1 MKKLGPN
8 PTISDI
14 TKSVQDLQRSVDGL
28 VGKGGLS
35 IRSDLDMNGF
45 RILNLGDPKQHTDAQ
60 NRTSG
65 TGNFAPAD
73 ARYVVLTPNTDLTQ
87 ERTLTGSSSIV
98 VSDNGPNS
106 SVVISADQ
114 TFFDALY
121 EPIGGGTLPTGG
133 SAGMF
138 LQTDGTTASWQ
149 HVITVRLYARNS
161 TGSTITKGSVVYVS
175 GADGNHP
182 LLSKALATTDP
193 LSSKTIGILEQDLAN
208 NADGYVVCEGFIDGM
223 NTNGITNGAQ
233 LWLSATTAGAY
244 TTTKPTAPN
253 HLVFIGFSIK
263 ASAGNGRIYVK
274 PQNGFEIDELHDVLI
289 TTPANNEVLTY
300 ESASGLWKNKAVS
313 GTGTVTSVA
322 ATGANGIGVSGSPIT
337 GAGTLALSLGAITP
351 SSVAA
356 SGTVTGSNLSG
367 TNTGDQSL
375 TQGTLS
381 GRGSASG
388 TGIAQTITLGSGLSM
403 SGTTLS
409 TTTGGTVTSVST
421 STTQGVTA
429 SVTNPTTTPA
439 IAIGLGAITPSS
451 VTATGTVAGK
461 NVEVKGATG
470 DPVAGALKL
479 FEAPD
484 NGSNAISLY
493 APSDLSGSTSYE
505 LPSADGAPDSV
516 LVTNG
521 SGSLDWADIH
531 TNPTFKGTVSVDPD
545 GFFAA
550 SVAIEDSYGTGKRF
564 ILGGTDASLSASA
577 QLRFRGSLS
586 GTTDYLVTEAAT
598 QTLTNKTL
606 ALSSISGL
614 GTGVSTFLATPSS
627 ANLAAAVTNETG
639 SGNLVFADA
648 TTSPPTANQV
658 MKWNGSTWVPGSIT
672 NATEFSFLVTTFS
685 VTPST
690 TPVEIGS
697 GTWKTA
703 GNLTFSATYQN
714 SSGMTAASIQISGTG
729 VTAWASALS
738 LSSPYT
744 SGTSALNTLYPI
756 PGTGSYRT
764 MTFTITGTRGAEA
777 PTRTVNIAFA
787 NRRYWGTST
796 KSSGYTATDV
806 TGLGSNELTT
816 TRLKSSFTA
825 TAGSGAYVIFAT
837 PFMLGA
843 ATFVDNATG
852 FAFSMATPETVSVTN
867 ASGYTENYYVYR
879 STYAN
884 LGSVDVKV
892 N

>member
-1 MKKLGPN
+1 MPAN
-8 PTISDI
+8 ENEIISLPQQPAMTEAPRI
-14 TKSVQDLQRSVDGL
+14 AVQS
-28 VGKGGLS
+28 
-35 IRSDLDMNGF
+35 
-45 RILNLGDPKQHTDAQ
+45 LGDTVRQIGFAKAVNDVLSYSPVIDA
-60 NRTSG
+60 
-65 TGNFAPAD
+65 
-73 ARYVVLTPNTDLTQ
+73 
-87 ERTLTGSSSIV
+87 I
-98 VSDNGPNS
+98 
-106 SVVISADQ
+106 
-114 TFFDALY
+114 
-121 EPIGGGTLPTGG
+121 PTVPEGG

-138 LQTDGTTASWQ
+138 LQTDGTTVSWQ

-223 NTNGITNGAQ
+223 DTNGITNGAQ

-300 ESASGLWKNKAVS
+300 ESSTGLWKNKAVS

-356 SGTVTGSNLSG
+356 
-367 TNTGDQSL
+367 
-375 TQGTLS
+375 
-381 GRGSASG
+381 
-388 TGIAQTITLGSGLSM
+388 
-403 SGTTLS
+403 
-409 TTTGGTVTSVST
+409 
-421 STTQGVTA
+421 
-429 SVTNPTTTPA
+429 
-439 IAIGLGAITPSS
+439 
-451 VTATGTVAGK
+451 TGTVAGR

-484 NGSNAISLY
+484 NGSNAISLF
-493 APSDLSGSTSYE
+493 APSDLSASTSYE
-505 LPSADGAPDSV
+505 WPAADGTSGQV
-516 LVTNG
+516 LKTSG
-521 SGSLDWADIH
+521 SGTLSWS
-531 TNPTFKGTVSVDPD
+531 N
-545 GFFAA
+545 
-550 SVAIEDSYGTGKRF
+550 VA
-564 ILGGTDASLSASA
+564 
-577 QLRFRGSLS
+577 
-586 GTTDYLVTEAAT
+586 
-598 QTLTNKTL
+598 L
-606 ALSSISGL
+606 ANVSGL

-627 ANLAAAVTNETG
+627 ANLAAAVTDETG
-639 SGNLVFADA
+639 SGKVVFAD
-648 TTSPPTANQV
+648 TTVAPTTNQV

-685 VTPST
+685 VTPGTS
-690 TPVEIGS
+690 PVEIGS

-703 GNLTFSATYQN
+703 GNLTFSATYQY
-714 SSGMTAASIQISGTG
+714 STGMTAASIQISGTG

-744 SGTSALNTLYPI
+744 SGTSALDTLYPT

-796 KSSGYTATDV
+796 KSSGYTEADV
-806 TGLGSNELTT
+806 EGLGSNELTT

>member
-1 MKKLGPN
+1 MPAN
-8 PTISDI
+8 ENEIISLPQQPAMTEAPRI
-14 TKSVQDLQRSVDGL
+14 AVQS
-28 VGKGGLS
+28 
-35 IRSDLDMNGF
+35 
-45 RILNLGDPKQHTDAQ
+45 LGDTVRQIGFAKAVNDVLEYSPVIDA
-60 NRTSG
+60 
-65 TGNFAPAD
+65 
-73 ARYVVLTPNTDLTQ
+73 
-87 ERTLTGSSSIV
+87 I
-98 VSDNGPNS
+98 
-106 SVVISADQ
+106 
-114 TFFDALY
+114 
-121 EPIGGGTLPTGG
+121 PTVPEGG

-149 HVITVRLYARNS
+149 HVTTVRLYARNS

-223 NTNGITNGAQ
+223 ATNGIADGAQ

-300 ESASGLWKNKAVS
+300 ESSTGLWKNKAVS

-356 SGTVTGSNLSG
+356 
-367 TNTGDQSL
+367 
-375 TQGTLS
+375 
-381 GRGSASG
+381 
-388 TGIAQTITLGSGLSM
+388 
-403 SGTTLS
+403 
-409 TTTGGTVTSVST
+409 
-421 STTQGVTA
+421 
-429 SVTNPTTTPA
+429 
-439 IAIGLGAITPSS
+439 
-451 VTATGTVAGK
+451 TGTVAGK

-484 NGSNAISLY
+484 YGSNAISLS
-493 APSDLSGSTSYE
+493 APSDLAGSTSYE
-505 LPSADGAPDSV
+505 LPTADGAPDSV

-545 GFFAA
+545 GFIAA

-627 ANLAAAVTNETG
+627 ANLAAAVTDETG
-639 SGNLVFADA
+639 SGKVVFAD
-648 TTSPPTANQV
+648 TTVAPTANQV

-672 NATEFSFLVTTFS
+672 NATEFSFLVTAFS
-685 VTPST
+685 VTPGT

-744 SGTSALNTLYPI
+744 SGTSALDTLYPT
-756 PGTGSYRT
+756 PGSGSYRT

-796 KSSGYTATDV
+796 KSSGYTEADV
-806 TGLGSNELTT
+806 EGLGSNELTT

-825 TAGSGAYVIFAT
+825 NAPTGSNLYIIFAT
-837 PFMLGA
+837 PVFLGA
-843 ATFVDNATG
+843 ATFVDNVTG
-852 FAFSMATPETVSVTN
+852 LQFSMQAPETVSVTN
-867 ASGYTENYYVYR
+867 ASGYTENYHVYR
-879 STYAN
+879 STNAN

>member
-223 NTNGITNGAQ
+223 ATNGIADGAQ

-300 ESASGLWKNKAVS
+300 ESSTGLWKNKAVS

-356 SGTVTGSNLSG
+356 
-367 TNTGDQSL
+367 
-375 TQGTLS
+375 
-381 GRGSASG
+381 
-388 TGIAQTITLGSGLSM
+388 
-403 SGTTLS
+403 
-409 TTTGGTVTSVST
+409 
-421 STTQGVTA
+421 
-429 SVTNPTTTPA
+429 
-439 IAIGLGAITPSS
+439 
-451 VTATGTVAGK
+451 TGTVAGR
-461 NVEVKGATG
+461 NVEVKGTTG

-484 NGSNAISLY
+484 NGSNAISLF
-493 APSDLSGSTSYE
+493 APSDLSASTSYE
-505 LPSADGAPDSV
+505 WPAADGTSGQV
-516 LVTNG
+516 LKTSG
-521 SGSLDWADIH
+521 SGTLCWS
-531 TNPTFKGTVSVDPD
+531 N
-545 GFFAA
+545 
-550 SVAIEDSYGTGKRF
+550 VA
-564 ILGGTDASLSASA
+564 
-577 QLRFRGSLS
+577 
-586 GTTDYLVTEAAT
+586 
-598 QTLTNKTL
+598 L
-606 ALSSISGL
+606 ANVSGL

-627 ANLAAAVTNETG
+627 ANLAAAVTDETG
-639 SGNLVFADA
+639 SGKVVFAD
-648 TTSPPTANQV
+648 TTVAPTANQV

-672 NATEFSFLVTTFS
+672 NATEFSFLVTAFS

-744 SGTSALNTLYPI
+744 SGTSALDTLYPT
-756 PGTGSYRT
+756 PGSGSYRT

-796 KSSGYTATDV
+796 KSSGYTEADV
-806 TGLGSNELTT
+806 EGLGSNELTT

-825 TAGSGAYVIFAT
+825 NAPTGSNLYIIFAT
-837 PFMLGA
+837 PVFLGA
-843 ATFVDNATG
+843 ATFVDNVTG
-852 FAFSMATPETVSVTN
+852 LQFSMQAPETVSVTN

-879 STYAN
+879 STNAN

>member
-65 TGNFAPAD
+65 TGNFAPTD

-223 NTNGITNGAQ
+223 ATNGIADGAQ

-351 SSVAA
+351 SSV
-356 SGTVTGSNLSG
+356 S
-367 TNTGDQSL
+367 
-375 TQGTLS
+375 
-381 GRGSASG
+381 
-388 TGIAQTITLGSGLSM
+388 
-403 SGTTLS
+403 
-409 TTTGGTVTSVST
+409 
-421 STTQGVTA
+421 
-429 SVTNPTTTPA
+429 
-439 IAIGLGAITPSS
+439 
-451 VTATGTVAGK
+451 ATGTVAGK

-505 LPSADGAPDSV
+505 LPTADGAPDSV

-521 SGSLDWADIH
+521 SGSLDWADIY

-627 ANLAAAVTNETG
+627 ANLAAAVTDETG
-639 SGNLVFADA
+639 SGKVVFAD
-648 TTSPPTANQV
+648 TTVAPTANQV

-672 NATEFSFLVTTFS
+672 NATEFSFLVTAFS
-685 VTPST
+685 VTPGT

-703 GNLTFSATYQN
+703 GNLTFAATYQN
-714 SSGMTAASIQISGTG
+714 STGMTGASIQISGTG

-744 SGTSALNTLYPI
+744 SGTSALDTLYPT
-756 PGTGSYRT
+756 PGSGSYRT

-796 KSSGYTATDV
+796 KSSGYTEADV
-806 TGLGSNELTT
+806 EGLGSNELTT